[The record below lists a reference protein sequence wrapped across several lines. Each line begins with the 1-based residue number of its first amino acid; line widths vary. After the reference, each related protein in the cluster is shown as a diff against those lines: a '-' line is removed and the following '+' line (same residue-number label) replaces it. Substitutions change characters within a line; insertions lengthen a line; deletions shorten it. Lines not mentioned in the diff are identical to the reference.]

1 MPGLPLVIVAHP
13 VAKLTPDGVAEIAAG
28 AVAEV
33 IRISESDAGGLQ
45 AEFKAKPPP
54 THNRLRYH
62 SMFEGNYNAPDAAA
76 TFKGPDAPEAINKLL
91 YSRGWTDGLPIVPPT
106 PERCEKMLAEN
117 GLDSQEEIGP
127 VEPQLG
133 IATVGKVAANA
144 VMAGCEPE
152 HLPVVLAA
160 VRAMIQ
166 EPMNLKAIQTT
177 THPCTVG
184 LMVNGPITQALD
196 INGAYNA
203 FGQGVMA
210 NAVIGRA
217 VRHVLINVGGA
228 TPGILDR
235 ATAGSPAKYSFCFA
249 ENEAASPWEPL
260 HVERGFKPDQSTV
273 TAMGCEGPHNVND
286 HYGTTAEEV
295 LLTIAG
301 VMATPGANNSYLDGE
316 IMVALGPEH
325 AEIVANGG
333 FSKDEVKD
341 FLIRHAIVPAWHINE
356 PQMEL
361 YKLRAEEK
369 LVDGGKGGLHVV
381 SDRSHLIVAVVG
393 GAGRHSQII
402 PSFGTTLSVT
412 EPI

>member
-1 MPGLPLVIVAHP
+1 MPGLPLVIVPHP
-13 VAKLTPDGVAEIAAG
+13 VAKLMPDGVAEIAGG
-28 AVAEV
+28 AVDEV
-33 IRISESDAGGLQ
+33 IRIAHADAAELQ
-45 AEFKAKPPP
+45 AEFKAKPLP
-54 THNRLRYH
+54 TDNRLRYH
-62 SMFEGNYNAPDAAA
+62 SMFEGNYNAPEAPM

-106 PERCEKMLAEN
+106 PERYATMLAEN
-117 GLDSQEEIGP
+117 GLDPQEEIGL

-133 IATVGKVAANA
+133 LATVGKVAANA

-184 LMVNGPITQALD
+184 LMVNGPIAEALD

-235 ATAGSPAKYSFCFA
+235 STAGSPAKYSFCFA
-249 ENEAASPWEPL
+249 ENEAESPWEPF
-260 HVERGFKPDQSTV
+260 HVERGFAPGQSTV

-286 HYGTTAEEV
+286 HYGTSAEEV

-301 VMATPGANNSYLDGE
+301 VMATPGVNNSYLDGE
-316 IMVALGPEH
+316 IMVAMGPEH
-325 AEIVANGG
+325 AEIVADGG
-333 FSKDEVKD
+333 FSKDDVKD
-341 FLIRHAIVPAWHINE
+341 FLIEHAIIPAWHINE

-361 YKLRAEEK
+361 YKLRAGRK
-369 LVDGGKGGLHVV
+369 LIDGGKGGLHVV
-381 SDRSHLIVAVVG
+381 ADRSHLIVAVVG

-402 PSFGTTLSVT
+402 PTFGTTLSVT